1 MAEAESL
8 IEGKG
13 TVKKNIHW
21 FILGLVGLVI
31 VIAIFAQD
39 NTAKRRKAEKEQ
51 EPPKVAQADT
61 DPNTIKGA
69 LDKQKEI
76 PVMTDNPGIPAIAA
90 EGIGRTEQETQ
101 AISARDAQAI
111 EDAKREAQMNGS
123 SILAFGS
130 EMASFTQAADLQ
142 RTQAN
147 FPSRV
152 DINENDLRAAMAPPT
167 LQPTVLAPKELTK
180 EEKDQEWLDKMA
192 AKNKTTP
199 ITEDTA
205 NSPYTIFQGAIIP
218 AVLMTSVNSQLP
230 GQITAVVSQD
240 VYDGVSGYHLVI
252 PKGSNLYGMYNNSV
266 IQGQNRLTVAFS
278 RLVLPNGR
286 SVSLLGMPSADKIG
300 QQGLEGDVDNRYFQR
315 FGFSFLTAVLGSIVD
330 KNNTNNTTIIN
341 SGSGGYGAGVST
353 AAGTI
358 LTDIARSEQQ
368 RASQIKPVVNIKQGE
383 KFNINVNRDI
393 SIAPYK

>member
-39 NTAKRRKAEKEQ
+39 NTAKKRKAEKEN

-61 DPNTIKGA
+61 NPNTIKGA
-69 LDKQKEI
+69 LDKQKEY
-76 PVMTDNPGIPAIAA
+76 PVETPGIPAIAT
-90 EGIGRTEQETQ
+90 EGVGKNEKETEAFNAKE
-101 AISARDAQAI
+101 AQAI
-111 EDAKREAQMNGS
+111 EDAKRDAQLNGS
-123 SILAFGS
+123 SILAIGS
-130 EMASFTQAADLQ
+130 DMASFTQVADMQ

-147 FPSRV
+147 LPPRV
-152 DINENDLRAAMAPPT
+152 EVNENDLRAAMAPPT
-167 LQPTVLAPKELTK
+167 LQPTVVAPKELTK

-199 ITEDTA
+199 ITEDA
-205 NSPYTIFQGAIIP
+205 INSPYTIFQGATIP

-240 VYDGVSGYHLVI
+240 VYDGVSGSHLIV

-300 QQGLEGDVDNRYFQR
+300 QQGLEGDVDNRYLQR

-330 KNNTNNTTIIN
+330 NNNRNNTTIIN
-341 SGSGGYGAGVST
+341 NGGGYGAGIST

-368 RASQIKPVVNIKQGE
+368 RASQIKPVIIIKQGE